1 MRSIQLTVA
10 FLFAGAVVFG
20 QTQDRTSAIMSFKGF
35 NDALR
40 DQNLDKAEKELKDA
54 KEYIDK
60 AFAVNPTDHKTLFYK
75 GEIYSMM
82 PLTFIDPNSFIDMA
96 KDPCAGKPKFKAGVD
111 EKKAEADIKMYSTE
125 SSIARKAAMKNPGK
139 KDDFTDQIKFTVNMQ
154 SITMFNCG
162 SKFYNDKKYDE
173 AAEAFQESVKMKDI
187 VGQIDTLGI
196 YNTALCYE
204 RLKNNEGAVE
214 MWKKC
219 TEIKYGGADAFSGL
233 ANAYMAL
240 GKEDES
246 LKALKAGRAAYPKDL
261 GMIISEV
268 NYFLGKGD
276 NASAEKA
283 INEAIALDSKNPTL
297 YFALGSVYDNLK
309 DYTKAETS
317 YKKAIEIDGNYFDAL
332 FNLGAMKYNEGAEL
346 MNKIKDIADDAQYNA
361 EKTKADEFFKQA
373 LPYNEKAREVNPKDR
388 DNLMMLKNIYAR
400 TGDAAKA
407 TEITNLLKN

>member
-1 MRSIQLTVA
+1 MKRTTLITAL
-10 FLFAGAVVFG
+10 LFTGAIAFG
-20 QTQDRTSAIMSFKGF
+20 QGADRTSAIMAFNGF
-35 NDALR
+35 NKAIQ
-40 DQNLDKAEKELKDA
+40 DQNLDKAEKELKEA
-54 KEYIDK
+54 KKFIDL
-60 AFAVNPTDHKTLFYK
+60 AYTANPTDHKTLYYK
-75 GEIYSMM
+75 GQIYSTM
-82 PLTFIDPNSFIDMA
+82 PLTLIDPASAMA
-96 KDPCAGKPKFKAGVD
+96 LMSDPCSGKPKYRAGLD
-111 EKKAEADIKMYSTE
+111 EKKTEAELKMYVDE
-125 SSIARKAAMKNPGK
+125 SMNAFKEAMKNPGK
-139 KDDFTDQIKFTVNMQ
+139 KDDFTGDIKRNIGIQAV
-154 SITMFNCG
+154 ITFNCG
-162 SKFYNDKKYDE
+162 SKFYNEKKYVE
-173 AAEAFQESVKMKDI
+173 AAEAFQESVKLKEVI
-187 VGQIDTLGI
+187 GQADTLGI

-204 RLKNNEGAVE
+204 RVKNHEGAAE

-219 TEIKYGGADAFSGL
+219 TEIKYGGADAYSGM
-233 ANAYMAL
+233 ANAYSAL

-268 NYFLGKGD
+268 NYYLGKGD

-309 DYTKAETS
+309 QYAKAEES
-317 YKKAIEIDGNYFDAL
+317 YKKALAIDPSYFDAL

-346 MNKIKDIADDAQYNA
+346 MNKIKDIADDAQYTA
-361 EKTKADEFFKQA
+361 EKAKADEMFKQA

-400 TGDAAKA
+400 TGDTAKA